1 MASAAFSSS
10 TNSSHPIPLICK
22 EQAVTLNNLG
32 PVGNSILFAV
42 IGLLIYG
49 GGFYLLDRLTP
60 YHLWRE
66 INEKQNSALAILVG
80 SMAIGLALI
89 ISAAIHG

>member
-1 MASAAFSSS
+1 MNMA
-10 TNSSHPIPLICK
+10 
-22 EQAVTLNNLG
+22 NLG
-32 PVGNSILFAV
+32 PVGNSILFAL
-42 IGLLIYG
+42 IGIAIYG
-49 GGFYLLDRLTP
+49 GGFYILDRITP

>member
-1 MASAAFSSS
+1 V
-10 TNSSHPIPLICK
+10 N
-22 EQAVTLNNLG
+22 LNNMG

-42 IGLLIYG
+42 LGILIYG
-49 GGFYLLDRLTP
+49 VGFYVLDRFTP

-66 INEKQNSALAILVG
+66 INEKQNTALAILIG

-89 ISAAIHG
+89 IAAAIHS

>member
-1 MASAAFSSS
+1 V
-10 TNSSHPIPLICK
+10 NI
-22 EQAVTLNNLG
+22 NNLG
-32 PVGNSILFAV
+32 PVGNSILFAI
-42 IGLLIYG
+42 IGILIYG
-49 GGFYLLDRLTP
+49 IGFYILDRVTP

-89 ISAAIHG
+89 IAAAIHS

>member
-1 MASAAFSSS
+1 MNGSW
-10 TNSSHPIPLICK
+10 
-22 EQAVTLNNLG
+22 G
-32 PVGNSILFAV
+32 PVENSILFALIGIV
-42 IGLLIYG
+42 IYAV
-49 GGFYLLDRLTP
+49 GFIILDRITP

-66 INEKQNSALAILVG
+66 INEKQNTALAILVG

>member
-1 MASAAFSSS
+1 V
-10 TNSSHPIPLICK
+10 NI
-22 EQAVTLNNLG
+22 NNLG

-42 IGLLIYG
+42 IGILIYG
-49 GGFYLLDRLTP
+49 IGFFILDRVTP

-89 ISAAIHG
+89 IAAAIHS

>member
-1 MASAAFSSS
+1 MNGISWG
-10 TNSSHPIPLICK
+10 PI
-22 EQAVTLNNLG
+22 E
-32 PVGNSILFAV
+32 NSIVFALIGIV
-42 IGLLIYG
+42 IYAV
-49 GGFYLLDRLTP
+49 GFYILDKVTP

-89 ISAAIHG
+89 IAAAVHG

>member
-1 MASAAFSSS
+1 MNMA
-10 TNSSHPIPLICK
+10 
-22 EQAVTLNNLG
+22 NLG

-42 IGLLIYG
+42 IGIAIYG
-49 GGFYLLDRLTP
+49 GGFYILDRITP

>member
-1 MASAAFSSS
+1 MA
-10 TNSSHPIPLICK
+10 
-22 EQAVTLNNLG
+22 NLG

-42 IGLLIYG
+42 IGIAIYG
-49 GGFYLLDRLTP
+49 GGFYLLDRFTP

-66 INEKQNSALAILVG
+66 INEKQNTALAILVG

-89 ISAAIHG
+89 IAAAIHG